1 MNAAAPMSGGIAE
14 PRGMRDEAVT
24 ARSHAPHEP
33 PLFSQAHCRLCFRAC
48 HFEREVAELDV
59 SGGFDWGW
67 RDGREYDD
75 ECAAASEG
83 ADRGDV

>member
-1 MNAAAPMSGGIAE
+1 M
-14 PRGMRDEAVT
+14 T

-33 PLFSQAHCRLCFRAC
+33 PLLFQAHCRLCFRPC
-48 HFEREVAELDV
+48 HPEREVAEFDV
-59 SGGFDWGW
+59 SGGIHRGW

-75 ECAAASEG
+75 ERAPASEG